1 MRRWLVALPV
11 TVFFVLVGFFIW
23 RLVLMEHGDTPN
35 IIPSVM
41 INKPAPQFDL
51 PPVVLD
57 KPGLKLADLKGHVTL
72 VNFFASWC
80 IPCREE
86 HPLLRGLGE
95 KVRLVGIV
103 YKDRP
108 EQARAYLE
116 RLGDP
121 YQAIGII
128 NANLDSRDPQSQVG
142 IDFGVTGVPESFLVD
157 KQGVIRF
164 KQIGPFTPEDI
175 NKKLLPLVAELSK

>member
-1 MRRWLVALPV
+1 MRRWTVALPLA
-11 TVFFVLVGFFIW
+11 VFFVLVGFFIW
-23 RLVLMEHGDTPN
+23 RLDLMEHGDMPN

-41 INKPAPQFDL
+41 INKPVPNFDL
-51 PPVVLD
+51 PPLLLD
-57 KPGLKLADLKGHVTL
+57 KAGLKSSDLRGQVTL

-86 HPLLRGLGE
+86 HPLLNGIGE

-103 YKDRP
+103 YKDTP
-108 EQARAYLE
+108 EQARAYLT

-121 YQAIGII
+121 YKALGII
-128 NANLDSRDPQSQVG
+128 NSNLDPKDPKSQVG

-164 KQIGPFTPEDI
+164 KQIGPFTPTDI
-175 NKKLLPLVAELSK
+175 KTKLLPLVAELNK